1 MPVRK
6 LALIAVGSL
15 LPLLAQAHTHLQKST
30 PASNST
36 SAAPEQLMLQFS
48 EATRL
53 TALTLQ
59 KEGVPEAHKLGPLP
73 VQPYKLI
80 HLAAPKLDPGAYVLS
95 WRALGD
101 DGHVMSGTLRFT
113 VVAK

>member
-6 LALIAVGSL
+6 LALMVLGSL

-30 PASNST
+30 PAANS
-36 SAAPEQLMLQFS
+36 SGAAPEQLVLQFS

-59 KEGVPEAHKLGPLP
+59 KEGGLEGRKLGPLP
-73 VQPYKLI
+73 TEPDKVI

-101 DGHVMSGTLRFT
+101 DGHVMSGMLRFT
-113 VVAK
+113 IVAR

>member
-6 LALIAVGSL
+6 LALIALGSL

-30 PASNST
+30 PAAGSSGG
-36 SAAPEQLMLQFS
+36 APEQLMLQFS

-53 TALTLQ
+53 TALAVQ
-59 KEGVPEAHKLGPLP
+59 KEGSHEARKLGPLP
-73 VQPYKLI
+73 TQPDKVV
-80 HLAAPKLDPGAYVLS
+80 HLAAPKLDPGAYLLS

-113 VVAK
+113 IVAK

>member
-6 LALIAVGSL
+6 LALVALGSL

-30 PASNST
+30 PAANS
-36 SAAPEQLMLQFS
+36 SGAAPEQLVLQFS

-59 KEGVPEAHKLGPLP
+59 KAGGQEGRKLGPLP
-73 VQPYKLI
+73 AQPDKLI
-80 HLAAPKLDPGAYVLS
+80 RLAAPKLDPGAYVLS
-95 WRALGD
+95 WRGLGD

-113 VVAK
+113 VVAR

>member
-6 LALIAVGSL
+6 LALMAVGSL

-30 PASNST
+30 PAANST
-36 SAAPEQLMLQFS
+36 GAAPGQIMLQFS

-53 TALTLQ
+53 TALTVQ
-59 KEGVPEAHKLGPLP
+59 KEGGQEGRKLGPLP
-73 VQPYKLI
+73 MEPDKVI

>member
-6 LALIAVGSL
+6 PALLALFGL

-30 PASNST
+30 PAADSVG
-36 SAAPEQLMLQFS
+36 AAPEQLVLQFS

-59 KEGVPEAHKLGPLP
+59 KDGGQEARKLGPLP
-73 VQPYKLI
+73 AQPDKLI
-80 HLAAPKLDPGAYVLS
+80 HLAAPKLDPGAYVLG

>member
-6 LALIAVGSL
+6 PALLALFGL

-30 PASNST
+30 PAANST
-36 SAAPEQLMLQFS
+36 GAAPEQLMLQFS

-59 KEGVPEAHKLGPLP
+59 KEGVPEARKLGPLP
-73 VQPYKLI
+73 AQPDKLI
-80 HLAAPKLDPGAYVLS
+80 HLAAPRLDPGAYVLS